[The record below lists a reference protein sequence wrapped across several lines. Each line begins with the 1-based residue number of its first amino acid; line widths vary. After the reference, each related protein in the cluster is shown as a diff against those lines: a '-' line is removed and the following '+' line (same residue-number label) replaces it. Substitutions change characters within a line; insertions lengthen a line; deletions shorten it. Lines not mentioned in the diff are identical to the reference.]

1 LYKYL
6 IFLGLIIFGCAEIK
20 PSAHMAAEQKMQIA
34 DDFFQKEKYHK
45 AAPFYSD
52 LVFERNSIFT
62 AEAQIKLANCYFL
75 QNKFME
81 ARFEYDELMRLFP
94 DSEYAEYAQ
103 FQVGVCY
110 FNEAQPAQY
119 TQEETKMSIAIF
131 DSFFEKF
138 PYSEHTKDAISYV
151 RKCQYRLLEK
161 QYYTGYIYF
170 KLFDYSSALMYFN
183 EIIELGNKDNIDKMS
198 RYYKILIFQKRGEA
212 VTQMIKSFLEKYPK
226 SKEAGK
232 IIKKIK

>member
-1 LYKYL
+1 M
-6 IFLGLIIFGCAEIK
+6 FLGLIVLGCAEIK
-20 PSAHMAAEQKMQIA
+20 PSANMTADRKMQIA

-45 AAPFYSD
+45 AVPFYSD

-62 AEAQIKLANCYFL
+62 AEAQIKLANCYFS

-110 FNEAQPAQY
+110 FNEAQTAQY

-138 PYSEHTKDAISYV
+138 PYSEYTKDAIDYI
-151 RKCQYRLLEK
+151 RKCQYRLLK
-161 QYYTGYIYF
+161 KKYHNGYIYF
-170 KLFDYSSALMYFN
+170 KLFDYSSALMYFD
-183 EIIELGNKDNIDKMS
+183 EIIELGNNDNLDKMS
-198 RYYKILIFQKRGEA
+198 RYYKILISHKREED
-212 VTQMIKSFLEKYPK
+212 VTQMTNSFLGKYPK

-232 IIKKIK
+232 IIKNIK